1 MMVTVLCVDDE
12 VELRKL
18 LVEEFN
24 DAGLRTLEASNGKEA
39 LDIILASWPDIVVC
53 DISMP
58 VMTGQELLAE
68 IHINHPEFSDIP
80 FIMLT
85 ALSDKE
91 NQLAGLSAGAEDYL
105 TKPVDLDL
113 LMAKI
118 NGCIM
123 RLQNIRRTGH
133 GL

>member
-1 MMVTVLCVDDE
+1 MITVLCVDDE
-12 VELRKL
+12 VDFRRL
-18 LVEEFN
+18 LVEEFT
-24 DAGLRTLEASNGKEA
+24 DVVLAALEASNGKEG
-39 LDIILASWPDIVVC
+39 LDLNLGSWPDIVVC

-58 VMTGQELLAE
+58 VMNGHELLAE
-68 IHINHPEFSDIP
+68 IQINHPEFSHTP

-105 TKPVDLDL
+105 TKPVDLEL

-123 RLQNIRRTGH
+123 RLQSKRRTGH

>member
-1 MMVTVLCVDDE
+1 MITVLCVEDE
-12 VELRKL
+12 QELRKL
-18 LVEEFN
+18 LVEEFQ
-24 DAGLRTLEASNGKEA
+24 DAGLATIEASNGKEG
-39 LDIILASWPDIVVC
+39 LDVMLSSWPDIVVC

-58 VMTGQELLAE
+58 VMNGHELLAE
-68 IHINHPEFSDIP
+68 IQINHPELSNTP

-91 NQLAGLSAGAEDYL
+91 NQIAGLSAGAEDYL
-105 TKPVDLDL
+105 TKPVDLEL

-123 RLQNIRRTGH
+123 RLQNNRRTGH

>member
-1 MMVTVLCVDDE
+1 MITVLCVDDE
-12 VELRKL
+12 VDLRKL
-18 LVEEFN
+18 LVEEFTE
-24 DAGLRTLEASNGKEA
+24 AGLATLEASNGREA
-39 LDIILASWPDIVVC
+39 LELILRSWPDIVVC

-58 VMTGQELLAE
+58 LMNGHELLAE
-68 IHINHPEFSDIP
+68 IQINHPEFSNTP
-80 FIMLT
+80 VIMLT

-91 NQLAGLSAGAEDYL
+91 NQLTGLSAGAEDYL
-105 TKPVDLDL
+105 TKPVDLEL

-123 RLQNIRRTGH
+123 RLQNNRRTGH

>member
-1 MMVTVLCVDDE
+1 MITVLCVEDE

-18 LVEEFN
+18 LVEEFQ
-24 DAGLRTLEASNGKEA
+24 DAGLATIEASNGKEG
-39 LDIILASWPDIVVC
+39 LDPMLSSWPDIVVC

-58 VMTGQELLAE
+58 VMNGHELLAE
-68 IHINHPEFSDIP
+68 IQINHPELSNTP

-91 NQLAGLSAGAEDYL
+91 NQIAGLSAGAEDYL
-105 TKPVDLDL
+105 TKPVDLEL

-123 RLQNIRRTGH
+123 RLQNNRRTGH

>member
-1 MMVTVLCVDDE
+1 MLITVLCVEDE

-18 LVEEFN
+18 LVEEFQ
-24 DAGLRTLEASNGKEA
+24 DAGLATIEASNGKEG
-39 LDIILASWPDIVVC
+39 LDLMLSSWPDIVVC

-58 VMTGQELLAE
+58 VMNGHELLAE
-68 IHINHPEFSDIP
+68 IQINHPELSNTP

-91 NQLAGLSAGAEDYL
+91 NQIAGLSAGAEDYL
-105 TKPVDLDL
+105 TKPVDLEL

-123 RLQNIRRTGH
+123 RLQNNRRTGH

>member
-1 MMVTVLCVDDE
+1 MITVLCVDDE
-12 VELRKL
+12 VDLRKL

-24 DAGLRTLEASNGKEA
+24 EAGLATLEASNGKEA
-39 LDIILASWPDIVVC
+39 LELILSSWPDIVVC

-58 VMTGQELLAE
+58 VMNGHELLAE
-68 IHINHPEFSDIP
+68 IQINHPEFSHTP
-80 FIMLT
+80 CIMLT

-91 NQLAGLSAGAEDYL
+91 NQLTGLSAGAEDYL
-105 TKPVDLDL
+105 TKPVDLEL

-123 RLQNIRRTGH
+123 LQNNRRTGH

>member
-1 MMVTVLCVDDE
+1 MITILCVDDE
-12 VELRKL
+12 VEIRKL
-18 LVEEFN
+18 LVEEFQ
-24 DAGLRTLEASNGKEA
+24 DAGLKTLQASNGKEA
-39 LDIILASWPDIVVC
+39 LDIIVNSWPDIVVC

-58 VMTGQELLAE
+58 VMNGHELLAE
-68 IHINHPEFSDIP
+68 IQMNHPEFSQTP

-85 ALSDKE
+85 ALTDRE
-91 NQLAGLSAGAEDYL
+91 NTLAGLEAGAEDYL

-113 LMAKI
+113 LMAKV

-123 RLQNIRRTGH
+123 RLENNRRVGN